1 MVIEIRIPSIG
12 ESIREAVLAQW
23 LKNDGDAVKK
33 DEPILLLETDKVS
46 LEVAAEANGVLHIQ
60 VTAGTAASIG
70 AIVATLDVAEGAETR
85 VPAPVI
91 SSPLLHLANGF
102 QSSESLIPVPSP
114 SPSLP
119 SSFNPPSETHPSAPP
134 VDAPVTSSHLPIHDS
149 THLPPSVRRLIHEN
163 RTKHPVDVSA
173 ITGTGPG
180 GRITKGDVLLHL
192 EAVPAIPVIPAGPA
206 TGPATGSPT
215 GPPLRAAMDAPLH
228 ETISAVMNE
237 TINEIMHET
246 MDQLTIRKTM
256 TPIRRTIAERL
267 VQAKQQT
274 AMLTTFN
281 EIDMSRVMAIRIR
294 YKDAFQK
301 KHGVSLGFM
310 GFFIKASIAALKDF
324 PDINA
329 FIDEKDIV
337 YHNYYHIGIAVGSE
351 RGLVVPILRH
361 ADRMGFAG
369 LEKAIASAVNKI
381 ASGKLAM
388 SDLAGGTFT
397 ISNGGVYG
405 SLLSTPI
412 LNPPQSGILGMHKI
426 EKRPVVIDDTIVIRP
441 MMYIALSYDHRI
453 VDGRGAVSF
462 LKRIKECI
470 EEPERLMM
478 EI

>member
-1 MVIEIRIPSIG
+1 MVIEIRIPSVG

-60 VTAGTAASIG
+60 VTAGTTAPIG
-70 AIVATLDVAEGAETR
+70 AIVATLDVAEGAETIA
-85 VPAPVI
+85 PAPVI

-114 SPSLP
+114 SLP
-119 SSFNPPSETHPSAPP
+119 SSLNPPSETHPSAPP
-134 VDAPVTSSHLPIHDS
+134 VDAPATSSHPPIHDS

-163 RTKHPVDVSA
+163 RTKHPVDVAA

-192 EAVPAIPVIPAGPA
+192 EAAPAIPVIPA
-206 TGPATGSPT
+206 GPATGSPT
-215 GPPLRAAMDAPLH
+215 GPPLRAVMDAPLH

-267 VQAKQQT
+267 VQVKQQT

-329 FIDEKDIV
+329 FIDAKDIV
-337 YHNYYHIGIAVGSE
+337 YHNYYHIGIAVGSD

-381 ASGKLAM
+381 TSGKLGL
-388 SDLAGGTFT
+388 SDLEGGTFT

-441 MMYIALSYDHRI
+441 MMYVALSYDHRI